1 PVYRPVNKLNK
12 ETPSYTSCINFCI
25 ILMNIIDIKLLIIAP
40 IAIYNITMNITVE
53 TVSLKFG
60 SIKLSIK

>member
-1 PVYRPVNKLNK
+1 
-12 ETPSYTSCINFCI
+12 
-25 ILMNIIDIKLLIIAP
+25 MNIIDIKLLIIAP

-53 TVSLKFG
+53 TVSIKFG